1 MNALFAL
8 ESKSF
13 SHSYLEILLRS
24 PDIARGGAISG
35 SPAEYP
41 NGQNRDDGLQ
51 IGFREIRFG
60 CRTDRWFG
68 LIGAVGPALDI
79 SIPHRDLRLAGTG
92 WTVWVPG
99 ELARRRERGFI
110 DTHNR
115 LSSCRQSVVWF
126 LTRRPGA
133 VPGLVTGYLPETDAD
148 CRTARE
154 SVSNPGRKSASGRT
168 VRTLGCSSPST
179 GRVPKAL
186 DSGCL
191 DSIP

>member
-13 SHSYLEILLRS
+13 SYSYLEILLRS

-68 LIGAVGPALDI
+68 
-79 SIPHRDLRLAGTG
+79 
-92 WTVWVPG
+92 
-99 ELARRRERGFI
+99 
-110 DTHNR
+110 
-115 LSSCRQSVVWF
+115 
-126 LTRRPGA
+126 
-133 VPGLVTGYLPETDAD
+133 
-148 CRTARE
+148 
-154 SVSNPGRKSASGRT
+154 
-168 VRTLGCSSPST
+168 
-179 GRVPKAL
+179 
-186 DSGCL
+186 
-191 DSIP
+191 